1 MRVRRAPG
9 GIRRESDESSV
20 PPLFLISRIAMKLL
34 EKIARTVWRSACI
47 QAGHSRMDQTAVT
60 AASGLRARM
69 EALDMLSNNL
79 ANAATSGYKLDR
91 EFYTL
96 FTGAEDDSADG
107 SDSIKLPQIQKQ
119 WTDFS
124 QGTLQPTGSPLDLAL
139 SGKGFF
145 SVTGPSGPLYTRN
158 GAFKLSQSGVLTTTE
173 GYPVNTTTGGTIQ
186 TASQNPLTVSS
197 DGTVVQDGQ
206 PLGQIAVMD
215 FTDRAVLQ
223 KMGTSYFTNGN
234 SAAQPAPADSVTV
247 EQGKIEASNVNASES
262 AVQLVGVMRQFE
274 MLQKAISVTTD
285 MDKKALDEVARVG
298 SGL

>member
-1 MRVRRAPG
+1 
-9 GIRRESDESSV
+9 
-20 PPLFLISRIAMKLL
+20 
-34 EKIARTVWRSACI
+34 
-47 QAGHSRMDQTAVT
+47 
-60 AASGLRARM
+60 M

-96 FTGAEDDSADG
+96 FTGAADDPADG
-107 SDSIKLPQIQKQ
+107 SDSAKLPQIQKQ

-186 TASQNPLTVSS
+186 TASQSPLTVSS

-234 SAAQPAPADSVTV
+234 SAAQPAPVDSVTV

-262 AVQLVGVMRQFE
+262 AVRLVGVMRQFE

-285 MDKKALDEVARVG
+285 MDKKSLDEVARVG

>member
-1 MRVRRAPG
+1 
-9 GIRRESDESSV
+9 
-20 PPLFLISRIAMKLL
+20 
-34 EKIARTVWRSACI
+34 
-47 QAGHSRMDQTAVT
+47 
-60 AASGLRARM
+60 M

-96 FTGAEDDSADG
+96 FTGAEDDPADG

-234 SAAQPAPADSVTV
+234 SAAQPAAADSVTV

-262 AVQLVGVMRQFE
+262 AVRLVGVMRQFE

-285 MDKKALDEVARVG
+285 MDKKSLDEVARVG

>member
-1 MRVRRAPG
+1 
-9 GIRRESDESSV
+9 
-20 PPLFLISRIAMKLL
+20 
-34 EKIARTVWRSACI
+34 
-47 QAGHSRMDQTAVT
+47 
-60 AASGLRARM
+60 M

-79 ANAATSGYKLDR
+79 ANAATGGYKLDR

-96 FTGAEDDSADG
+96 FSGEDEESIDG
-107 SDSIKLPQIQKQ
+107 TTSTKLPQIQKQ

-145 SVTGPSGPLYTRN
+145 AVTGPSGPLYTRN
-158 GAFKLSQSGVLTTTE
+158 GAFKLSQAGILTTTE
-173 GYPVNTTTGGTIQ
+173 GYPVNTATGDPIQ
-186 TASQNPLTVSS
+186 TVSKNPLTVSS

-206 PLGQIAVMD
+206 PLGQILVMD
-215 FTDRAVLQ
+215 FKDRTVLQ

-234 SAAQPAPADSVTV
+234 PEAKPFPADTATV
-247 EQGKIEASNVNASES
+247 EQSKIEASNVNASES
-262 AVQLVGVMRQFE
+262 AVRLVGVMRQFE

-285 MDKKALDEVARVG
+285 MDKKAQDEVARVG